1 MRLYAREENHVA
13 LFAAAEDF
21 RVGFTPVR
29 GLKMGSADILRSTCV
44 GLVNVQFAKRKTLSS
59 QRQKWANQVR

>member
-1 MRLYAREENHVA
+1 MRLYAGEENHVA

-29 GLKMGSADILRSTCV
+29 RLKMGSADIFTIDMRGPCKRSVCKEKHVKLT
-44 GLVNVQFAKRKTLSS
+44 KT
-59 QRQKWANQVR
+59 KMG